1 MTAKA
6 DDRTNEATAPMLW
19 IEKVWLLDSLDA
31 LKPIR
36 EIPLKR
42 GLNLILSEP
51 GESNSGHGVGKTAF
65 CQLLRFV
72 LDDPHW
78 DRGTPLREE
87 LLYAIPDGA
96 IAAVVHIGCERWTV
110 LKPWKHQKN
119 YRASKQGSWRQ
130 LAQNEISNEFVQ
142 YQGAIKEQLVDRL
155 PVKNFPESNQTI
167 KWHQVLAW
175 LTRDQGSRYQSYYH
189 WRKEGTGFSLPA
201 QSPALLIRI
210 ILGLLNDVSVH
221 HQLSA
226 CKQEVKSLEKQEA
239 DLERRPRDLMDHVKH
254 QLTQAMGA
262 EQSSPFLSEDLLEP
276 DSLSKLA
283 TQRISKCR
291 SDLEDSRLQQKNLDD
306 RRLEILSQT
315 VKDRDACCLLKNEIA
330 RIDATIEGNVEEI
343 ERLQRAPSA
352 LQSRLHQYC
361 DHAGLLL
368 ADCSHVCDRINS
380 ISIDGTRKRKL
391 RKEEIDRLQERR
403 QRCEQRLTQLDQ
415 SLHPYDKELA
425 SIAPKIQE
433 LKDQQLEQLSFQ
445 RQLEEAIKNYEFYS
459 RIAADPNKWDTLK
472 SVREQRIEA
481 SQKADQLAIQIQKD
495 NDRYSNRRKAI
506 HDQMHNFA
514 QFLGEDAWGAFD
526 EAKFDNHPFRIGP
539 VHSTTYG
546 VIETLAG
553 DIVCL
558 LDSVNTE
565 SYHPGFLIHDSP
577 REAEMSEHLFWGML
591 GRISPET
598 DLGFQY
604 IVTTSTRAPER
615 FHSAVREKL
624 SGRTESDYLF
634 RRKIGTEQRPLVW

>member
-6 DDRTNEATAPMLW
+6 DDKTNEATAPLLW
-19 IEKVWLLDSLDA
+19 IEKVWLLDSLDT
-31 LKPIR
+31 LIPIR

-42 GLNLILSEP
+42 GLNLVLSEP

-87 LLYAIPDGA
+87 LRYAMPDGA
-96 IAAVVHIGCERWTV
+96 VSAVVHVGNECWTV
-110 LKPWKHQKN
+110 LKPWKHQKH
-119 YRASKQGSWRQ
+119 YRASKSGNWQQ
-130 LAQNEISNEFVQ
+130 LAQNEVTNEYAQ
-142 YQGAIKEQLVDRL
+142 YQGAIERQLVNRL
-155 PVKNFPESNQTI
+155 PVKSFPESNQTI

-201 QSPALLIRI
+201 QSPALLVRI
-210 ILGLLNDVSVH
+210 ILGLLNDASVH
-221 HQLSA
+221 RQLSS
-226 CKQEVKSLEKQEA
+226 CKQEVKSLEKQVA

-254 QLTQAMGA
+254 QLSQAMGV
-262 EQSSPFLSEDLLEP
+262 EQGSPFFSENLLEP

-291 SDLEDSRLQQKNLDD
+291 SDLEYSRSQQKKQDD

-315 VKDRDACCLLKNEIA
+315 VKDRDSCRWLNNEIA
-330 RIDATIEGNVEEI
+330 RIDATIEGNVQEI
-343 ERLQRAPSA
+343 ERLQREPDA

-380 ISIDGTRKRKL
+380 ISIDSTRTRKL
-391 RKEEIDRLQERR
+391 RKEEVDRLQERR
-403 QRCEQRLTQLDQ
+403 QQCEKRLTQLQ
-415 SLHPYDKELA
+415 QNLNPYETELA
-425 SIAPKIQE
+425 SIALKIQE
-433 LKDQQLEQLSFQ
+433 LYDQQLEQLSFQ
-445 RQLEEAIKNYEFYS
+445 RQLEEAVKNYEFYS
-459 RIAADPNKWDTLK
+459 GIAANPNQWETLK
-472 SVREQRIEA
+472 SVREQRTAA
-481 SQKADQLAIQIQKD
+481 SQEADRLAIQIQQE
-495 NDRYSNRRKAI
+495 NDRYSNRRKLI
-506 HDQMHNFA
+506 NDQMHNFA

-526 EAKFDNHPFRIGP
+526 EDKFDNHPFRIGP
-539 VHSTTYG
+539 VHSVTFG

-558 LDSVNTE
+558 LDSIN
-565 SYHPGFLIHDSP
+565 SGSHHPGFLLHDSP
-577 REAEMSEHLFWGML
+577 REAEMSERLFWAML
-591 GRISPET
+591 GQIAPQENP
-598 DLGFQY
+598 GFQY
-604 IVTTSTRAPER
+604 IITTSTRAPEQFR
-615 FHSAVREKL
+615 SAIRLRL
-624 SGRTESDYLF
+624 SGHTEKEYLF
-634 RRKIGTEQRPLVW
+634 KRKIGAEQRPLS